1 MFKLSNFQRRKVDQ
15 MQSNPSYSGDEVN
28 LNKE

>member
-1 MFKLSNFQRRKVDQ
+1 MIKLSNFQQRKVDQ
-15 MQSNPSYSGDEVN
+15 MQSNPSYFGDEVN